1 MPRHALPSA
10 PFACHL
16 YPLSRPVPAAC
27 NPMEQFLMFNDLEA
41 TGQDPILAL
50 TVAYRKDPRAE
61 KIDLGIGVYRNSDGE
76 TPVMSAVR
84 KAAIELAETQP
95 TKSYVGLAGDE
106 QFNHAITDL
115 VLGRTAGRSR
125 AATVQ
130 TPGASGALRMLA
142 DLIATA
148 RPGATVWISRPSYV
162 NHQPVMESA
171 GLKVREYPFFD
182 RATKQVDETAML
194 EQVAKLGADD
204 VLLLHGCC
212 HNPTGGDISPDS
224 WQRITEL
231 ALERGFLPFVDI
243 AYQGFG
249 DGLHEDAAGLQL
261 LADAVPEM
269 VIATSCS
276 KNFGLYRERTGAAI
290 VIGQTQAA
298 AEKAKAHIQ
307 RLARGTYTMPP
318 DHGAAIVARILGN
331 NELRADWEAE
341 LTGMNRRIN
350 HLRAELVRQ
359 FRAVTDSDRF
369 DYFGQHRGMF
379 SVTGLSP
386 EQVQRLQDEQ
396 AIYVVPGGR
405 VNVAGL
411 SEQAIP
417 RVVEGFLA
425 TGA

>member
-1 MPRHALPSA
+1 
-10 PFACHL
+10 
-16 YPLSRPVPAAC
+16 
-27 NPMEQFLMFNDLEA
+27 MFNELEA

-50 TVAYRKDPRAE
+50 TVAYRDDPRPD
-61 KIDLGIGVYRNSDGE
+61 KIDLGIGVYRDSDGA

-84 KAAIELAETQP
+84 RAALELAETQP

-106 QFNHAITDL
+106 RFNAAITDL
-115 VLGRTAGRSR
+115 VLGDTAGRAR
-125 AATVQ
+125 AASVQ

-171 GLKVREYPFFD
+171 GLRVREYPYFNRD
-182 RATKQVDETAML
+182 TKQVDESAML
-194 EQVAKLGADD
+194 DQVAQLGPDD

-212 HNPTGGDISPDS
+212 HNPTGGDISPES
-224 WQRITEL
+224 WQRVTEL

-249 DGLHEDAAGLQL
+249 GGLEEDAAGLRL

-290 VIGQTQAA
+290 VIGETLAA

-318 DHGAAIVARILGN
+318 DHGAAIVARILN
-331 NELRADWEAE
+331 DTNLRAEWEAE
-341 LTGMNRRIN
+341 LTTMNGRIN
-350 HLRAELVRQ
+350 HLRSELVRQ
-359 FRAVTDSDRF
+359 FRAAADSDRF
-369 DYFGQHRGMF
+369 DYFGSHRGMF

-396 AIYVVPGGR
+396 GIYVVPGGR

-417 RVVEGFLA
+417 QVVSGFLA
-425 TGA
+425 VEA